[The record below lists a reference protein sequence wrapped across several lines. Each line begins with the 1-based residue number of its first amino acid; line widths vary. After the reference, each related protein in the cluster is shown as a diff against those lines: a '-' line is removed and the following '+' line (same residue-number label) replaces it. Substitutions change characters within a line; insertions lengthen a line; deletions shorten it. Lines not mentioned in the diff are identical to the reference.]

1 LIVKLKWVKH
11 AGTLL
16 NGLEDIMQGMTQAE
30 VAKATKL
37 NTNYYARVERDEET
51 LSMKTLKAIC
61 KVLKVK
67 SSDILDF

>member
-1 LIVKLKWVKH
+1 MVSQKQLGKNIRIARNKIGLTQKQVAYK
-11 AGTLL
+11 AG
-16 NGLEDIMQGMTQAE
+16 
-30 VAKATKL
+30 VH
-37 NTNYYARVERDEET
+37 TNYYARVERSEEM

>member
-1 LIVKLKWVKH
+1 MNYRHKIRQNLKK
-11 AGTLL
+11 AR
-16 NGLEDIMQGMTQAE
+16 IKQGMTQAE

-61 KVLKVK
+61 KTLKIK